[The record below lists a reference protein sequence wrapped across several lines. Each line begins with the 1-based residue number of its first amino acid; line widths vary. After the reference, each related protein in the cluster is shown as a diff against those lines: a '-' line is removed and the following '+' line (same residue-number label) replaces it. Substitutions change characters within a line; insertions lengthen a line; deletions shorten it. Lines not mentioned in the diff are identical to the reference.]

1 MKEIKTRPKGK
12 SIKQLDRA
20 AHVLERAKHA
30 AITKHATMRDKRE
43 GGDDEYTASSTAT
56 YAEQRSI
63 VAVSTMGRAQMEMGA
78 YISKRWLRWQ
88 LNKRTKQD
96 GRTVAPR
103 AVVHSFRLH
112 KPINGQYRLPM
123 AQKSGKQ
130 RWIQGRVHARLQ
142 PSTHPHSPSTNK
154 MPNRGVNSGIH
165 RQASVGKRAI
175 HTTIPF
181 AARNIR
187 GKSHQAIPP
196 ASLKSQLFK
205 GRKSTVVSATSRQN
219 KPTIKQKGQML
230 KSVSRVMRTGLQ
242 PKQMNERSDA
252 QTEGKRLAVKTAQQ
266 AAQMAI
272 AARRSVQMTRAT
284 MRLQIRII
292 QMVAKATALLVKGL
306 AVLLGSSS
314 VVIILLCMVMAIV
327 AITSS
332 PFGIFV
338 SGENKGADVQP
349 LSHIVQALDEELA
362 MRLEDIRQSVGVI
375 DRVELNYPG
384 SADNTRIDNWAD
396 VIAIFAVK
404 TVLDEENGM
413 DVATLD
419 ATRTEMI
426 HSVFWEMNQVESQ
439 VETIEHQETVTV
451 THEDGNT
458 SEETTIRYEYILHI
472 TITSRTAEQQAN
484 EYNFTDEQIDL
495 MKEMMSAEFRPFM
508 FALLGKDTDIGLTP
522 EQLKWVT
529 RELPVGEQ
537 GSEVVNLALTR
548 LGDPYSQP
556 KAGQDDYTDCSYLVQ
571 WVYRQLGIHLPR
583 TAAEQARYSVENG
596 LVVSA
601 ADLVPG
607 DLVLWSYERNGRFM
621 DITHVGIYAGDGKV
635 VDASSTRGQVVYRN
649 LFDADKQVLF
659 GRPHLTS
666 NGE

>member
-1 MKEIKTRPKGK
+1 MKEIKTRPKRK

-30 AITKHATMRDKRE
+30 AITKHAAMRDKRE
-43 GGDDEYTASSTAT
+43 GSDDEHTANSTT
-56 YAEQRSI
+56 DYAEQSSI
-63 VAVSTMGRAQMEMGA
+63 VVANTTVRAQMEMGA
-78 YISKRWLRWQ
+78 YISKRRLRRQ
-88 LNKRTKQD
+88 LNKQTRKE
-96 GRTVAPR
+96 GRTVVPR
-103 AVVHSFRLH
+103 ADVRSFRLH
-112 KPINGQYRLPM
+112 KPVNGQYRLPM
-123 AQKSGKQ
+123 AQQSDKQ
-130 RWIQGRVHARLQ
+130 RWIQGRVHTRLQ
-142 PSTHPHSPSTNK
+142 SRTHPYSHSKNK
-154 MPNRGVNSGIH
+154 TSNRRVNSGIH
-165 RQASVGKRAI
+165 RQAAAGKKAMQA
-175 HTTIPF
+175 TPPS
-181 AARNIR
+181 AAGHIR

-196 ASLKSQLFK
+196 ASLKPKPFK
-205 GRKSTVVSATSRQN
+205 GRKSPVVSATSRQI
-219 KPTIKQKGQML
+219 KPAIKQKGQML
-230 KSVSRVMRTGLQ
+230 KSVSHVMRTGLQ
-242 PKQMNERSDA
+242 PKQVNDRSDA

-284 MRLQIRII
+284 MRLQIRLV
-292 QMVAKATALLVKGL
+292 QMVAKASALLVKGL

-314 VVIILLCMVMAIV
+314 VVIILLCMVMAIA

-349 LSHIVQALDEELA
+349 LGHIVRALDEELA
-362 MRLEDIRQSVGVI
+362 ARLQDIRQSAGVI

-384 SADNTRIDNWAD
+384 SADNTRMDNWAD

-419 ATRTEMI
+419 ATRTEAI
-426 HSVFWEMNQVESQ
+426 HSVFWEMNQVESH

-451 THEDGNT
+451 THEDGST
-458 SEETTIRYEYILHI
+458 SEETTIRYEHILHI
-472 TITSRTAEQQAN
+472 TVTSRTAEQQAN
-484 EYNFTDEQIDL
+484 EYGFSGEQVDL
-495 MKEMMSAEFRPFM
+495 MREMLSAEFRPLM

-522 EQLKWVT
+522 EQLEWVA

-537 GSEVVNLALTR
+537 GSEAVKLALTR

-571 WVYRQLGIHLPR
+571 WVYRQLGINLPR

-596 LVVSA
+596 LIVSA

-607 DLVLWSYERNGRFM
+607 DLVFWSYGQNGRFM
-621 DITHVGIYAGDGKV
+621 DITHVGVYAGNGKV
-635 VDASSTRGQVVYRN
+635 VDASSSRGQVVYRN
-649 LFDADKQVLF
+649 LFDADKQVLY
-659 GRPHLTS
+659 GRPHLS
-666 NGE
+666 NTD

>member
-20 AHVLERAKHA
+20 AHVLEQAKHA
-30 AITKHATMRDKRE
+30 AITKHANMRDKRE
-43 GGDDEYTASSTAT
+43 GGDDEHTASSTAT

-63 VAVSTMGRAQMEMGA
+63 VVANTTVRVQMEIGA
-78 YISKRWLRWQ
+78 YTGRQWFQRQ

-112 KPINGQYRLPM
+112 KPINGQYWLPM
-123 AQKSGKQ
+123 AQRSGKK

-142 PSTHPHSPSTNK
+142 QRTHPHSPSTHK
-154 MPNRGVNSGIH
+154 TSNRRVNSGIH
-165 RQASVGKRAI
+165 RQAPAGKKAI

-181 AARNIR
+181 AAGQIG
-187 GKSHQAIPP
+187 GKSHQAIPS
-196 ASLKSQLFK
+196 AILKPQPFK
-205 GRKSTVVSATSRQN
+205 GRKPLVVSATSRQI
-219 KPTIKQKGQML
+219 KPAIKQKGQML
-230 KSVSRVMRTGLQ
+230 KSVSHVMRTGLQ
-242 PKQMNERSDA
+242 PKQANDRSDA

-284 MRLQIRII
+284 MRLQIRLV
-292 QMVAKATALLVKGL
+292 QMVAKASALLVKGL

-338 SGENKGADVQP
+338 SGENKGTDVQP
-349 LSHIVQALDEELA
+349 LSHIVKELDEELA
-362 MRLEDIRQSVGVI
+362 MRLEDIRQSAGVI
-375 DRVELNYPG
+375 DRIELNYPG

-458 SEETTIRYEYILHI
+458 SEETTIRYEHILHI
-472 TITSRTAEQQAN
+472 TVTSRTAEQQAN
-484 EYNFTDEQIDL
+484 EYDFTDEQIDL
-495 MKEMMSAEFRPFM
+495 MKEMLSAEFRPLM
-508 FALLGKDTDIGLTP
+508 FALLGKNIDIGLTSD
-522 EQLKWVT
+522 QLELVI
-529 RELPVGEQ
+529 RDLPVGEH
-537 GSEVVNLALTR
+537 GSEAVKLALTR

-583 TAAEQARYSVENG
+583 TAAEQARYSVENEM
-596 LVVSA
+596 VISA
-601 ADLVPG
+601 GDLVPG
-607 DLVLWSYERNGRFM
+607 DLVFWSYERNGRFM

-649 LFDADKQVLF
+649 LFDVDKQVLY
-659 GRPHLTS
+659 GRPYVVGV
-666 NGE
+666 N

>member
-30 AITKHATMRDKRE
+30 AIKKHATIRDKRE
-43 GGDDEYTASSTAT
+43 GGDNEHTASSTTA

-63 VAVSTMGRAQMEMGA
+63 VTANTTVRAQMEIGA
-78 YISKRWLRWQ
+78 YIGKRWLRRQ
-88 LNKRTKQD
+88 LNKRTKKD

-112 KPINGQYRLPM
+112 KPINGRYRLPM
-123 AQKSGKQ
+123 AQQSDKQ

-142 PSTHPHSPSTNK
+142 PHTHPHSPSTNK
-154 MPNRGVNSGIH
+154 TLNRRVNSGIH
-165 RQASVGKRAI
+165 RQVPAGKKGMQ
-175 HTTIPF
+175 TTPPS
-181 AARNIR
+181 AAEHIR
-187 GKSHQAIPP
+187 GKSHQTIPP
-196 ASLKSQLFK
+196 ASLKPQPFK
-205 GRKSTVVSATSRQN
+205 GRKSPVVPATSRQI
-219 KPTIKQKGQML
+219 KPAIKQKRQML
-230 KSVSRVMRTGLQ
+230 KRVSRVMRTGLQ
-242 PKQMNERSDA
+242 PKQTNERSDA

-284 MRLQIRII
+284 MRLQIRLV
-292 QMVAKATALLVKGL
+292 QMVAKASALLVKGL

-338 SGENKGADVQP
+338 SGENKGTDVQP
-349 LSHIVQALDEELA
+349 LSHIVKELDEELA
-362 MRLEDIRQSVGVI
+362 MRLEDIRQSAGVI
-375 DRVELNYPG
+375 DRIELNYPG

-458 SEETTIRYEYILHI
+458 SEETTIRYEHILHI
-472 TITSRTAEQQAN
+472 TVTSRTAEQQAN
-484 EYNFTDEQIDL
+484 EYDFTDEQIDL
-495 MKEMMSAEFRPFM
+495 MKEMLSAEFRPLM
-508 FALLGKDTDIGLTP
+508 FALLGKNIDIGLTSD
-522 EQLKWVT
+522 QLELVI
-529 RELPVGEQ
+529 RDLPVGEH
-537 GSEVVNLALTR
+537 GSEAVKLALTR

-596 LVVSA
+596 LVVNA

-607 DLVLWSYERNGRFM
+607 DLVFWSYEQNGRFM
-621 DITHVGIYAGDGKV
+621 DITHVGVYAGDGKV

-649 LFDADKQVLF
+649 LFDMDKQVLY
-659 GRPHLTS
+659 GRPHLLNTD
-666 NGE
+666 